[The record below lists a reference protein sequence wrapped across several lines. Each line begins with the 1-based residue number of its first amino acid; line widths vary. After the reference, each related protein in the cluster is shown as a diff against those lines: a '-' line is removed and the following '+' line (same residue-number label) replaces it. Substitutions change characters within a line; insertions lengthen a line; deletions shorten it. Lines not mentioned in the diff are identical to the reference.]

1 MADSRPS
8 MKSISAKLDHMHS
21 DIEKNSADIHK
32 LQLEMSYGRGAVKS
46 VLWIGSCIAV
56 ILGLMRIFNGG

>member
-32 LQLEMSYGRGAVKS
+32 LQLEMSMGRGAVRAVAWK
-46 VLWIGSCIAV
+46 GGCIAV
-56 ILGLMRIFNGG
+56 IVGTMRIFNGG

>member
-1 MADSRPS
+1 MADNRPS
-8 MKSISAKLDHMHS
+8 MKSISEKLDHMHS

-46 VLWIGSCIAV
+46 VAWIGGCIAV
-56 ILGLMRIFNGG
+56 VLGLMRIFNGG